1 MPHVSHPCR
10 HVDARGDLWC
20 AQLAGSADG
29 PCKALEQPKDVVRD
43 EPRPQGEHVAIA
55 MTMLLRAEEAQGLH
69 EMADLRFG
77 KSISVRCRACGHVA
91 ELSAAALREK
101 LPRDAFIKHLGPQ
114 FRCRLCGYKGAEL
127 DARRALG
134 HYG

>member
-1 MPHVSHPCR
+1 VHGR
-10 HVDARGDLWC
+10 RA
-20 AQLAGSADG
+20 A
-29 PCKALEQPKDVVRD
+29 VR
-43 EPRPQGEHVAIA
+43 RPLSQD
-55 MTMLLRAEEAQGLH
+55 LLRVEGSDAAVSSAWLFFSRLRKER
-69 EMADLRFG
+69 ADLRFG

-91 ELSAAALREK
+91 ELSAAVLREK

-114 FRCRLCGYKGAEL
+114 FRCRLCRHKGAEL